1 MKRREFIRNLGIS
14 GAALPFVSGLPSLA
28 SVTSDARKQRLIVM
42 FSPNGI
48 VPANFWPDYKPEKKK
63 SEKAEN
69 TEGGKTEKTEA
80 PAPEPPPDEF
90 LLRPILKPL
99 EPFKEKMLLLKGVS
113 NKVRGDGDSHMRGM
127 SCLLTGIELF
137 PGNIQGGSDTP
148 AGWASGI
155 SIDQEMKDHL
165 QGREESRTRFGSIEC
180 GVAVPNRADPWTRM
194 SYAGPNKPM
203 APVDDP
209 YLLFE
214 KLYGRM
220 KDKETLKSILDELT
234 VDFRKVSAN
243 ISSDDRKLLDEH
255 LTFVREMEREL
266 QASDEEVQQHAM
278 PKLDPGVL
286 NENDNIPKISRMQ
299 IDLLVNSFIN
309 DFARVA
315 TLQYT
320 NSVGNAR
327 MRWIGVEEGH
337 HTLSHDPDLNEQS
350 QEKLTKINIWFAQEL
365 AYLCQRLSET
375 AEPEGKG
382 SLLDNTL
389 IVWTNE
395 LGKGNSHTLD
405 NIPFVLLGNG
415 CNFKMGRFVKLEKA
429 AHNRLWISIAHA
441 MGHPISTFGNPKL
454 CEGGPLELS

>member
-1 MKRREFIRNLGIS
+1 
-14 GAALPFVSGLPSLA
+14 VPSA
-28 SVTSDARKQRLIVM
+28 
-42 FSPNGI
+42 
-48 VPANFWPDYKPEKKK
+48 FWPDYKPPQKKDDKKGSTESVPPEKV
-63 SEKAEN
+63 E
-69 TEGGKTEKTEA
+69 
-80 PAPEPPPDEF
+80 APEPEPLADEF
-90 LLRPILKPL
+90 LIRPILKPL
-99 EPFKEKMLLLKGVS
+99 EPFKDKMLLLKGVS

-155 SIDQEMKDHL
+155 SIDQELKNFF
-165 QGREESRTRFGSIEC
+165 QSREGSRTRFGSIEY

-194 SYAGPNKPM
+194 SYAGPNKPV

-220 KDKETLKSILDELT
+220 KDKDTLKSVLDDLAG
-234 VDFRKVSAN
+234 DFRKITAKVS
-243 ISSDDRKLLDEH
+243 SEDKKLLEEH
-255 LTFVREMEREL
+255 LTFVREMERDL
-266 QASDEEVQQHAM
+266 QASDEQGRHHAV

-299 IDLLVNSFIN
+299 IDLLVNGFQN

-327 MRWIGVEEGH
+327 MRWVGVEEGH
-337 HTLSHDPDLNEQS
+337 HTLSHDPDLNESS
-350 QEKLTKINIWFAQEL
+350 QEKLIKINTWFAGEL

-375 AEPEGKG
+375 PEPGG
-382 SLLDNTL
+382 NGTLLDNTL

-415 CNFKMGRFVKLEKA
+415 CDFKMGRFLKFDKA
-429 AHNRLWISIAHA
+429 PHNCLWLSIAHA
-441 MGHPISTFGNPKL
+441 VGHSISTFGNPRL
-454 CEGGPLELS
+454 CEDGPLDLA